1 MENKHIYYLSICVKQ
16 VGFKWTIRDYCS
28 KWNPHKS
35 SWIRKASSTNISKFC
50 ALSYVIY
57 ISVQCDNTNPPIFL
71 FVSFS
76 YLLLPFHTRKTFKH
90 PQTVCI
96 TFYHFSL
103 LTCAG
108 TTLNL
113 NFFYKFLARYIESKK
128 TFFQEH

>member
-1 MENKHIYYLSICVKQ
+1 MKNKHIYYLSVCVKK

-28 KWNPHKS
+28 KWNPRKS

-50 ALSYVIY
+50 ALPYVIY
-57 ISVQCDNTNPPIFL
+57 ISVQCANTTPPVFL
-71 FVSFS
+71 FVS
-76 YLLLPFHTRKTFKH
+76 YLLLPFHTRKTFKP

-96 TFYHFSL
+96 TFYRFSL
-103 LTCAG
+103 LICAG